1 MTHITTAKS
10 TCRIL
15 ASLLAAHGVT
25 DVVVSPGSR
34 NSPVIVA
41 LAREGSLRLHPV
53 IDERSAGFVALG
65 ISTVTSAPVAMVCT
79 SGTALLNYA
88 PAVAEAFYR
97 KAPLIV
103 ISADRPQE
111 WIDQDDSQT
120 LKQPGALG
128 PWVKTTCDI
137 PATDDSDSA
146 QSIRTAQWLA
156 DRLINDALLTA
167 TTGRQAPVHINLQLS
182 APLGTLTE
190 ADEHPRVI
198 NMLTP
203 RTDLTVAESRRLG
216 SSIASPR
223 KVLIVGGFHSPDQKL
238 NKALLRLADLPNVTI
253 MAESV
258 ANLHGPDIIHRI
270 DTTLLALTRE
280 EEVSL
285 HPDVIITFGGA
296 LISDKCKRFL
306 RKCKDAEHWHVGLSH
321 TTIDCYRR
329 LTLRVEMQPG
339 MFFNQLASAM
349 QPHRTP
355 CDYSAR
361 WHEAAARGDRR
372 QHDFVAR
379 IPWSDMRAFAYMVPR
394 IPARWNVQLSN
405 GTTVRY
411 FQLFN
416 TGVTHR
422 CDCNRGVSGI
432 DGCTSTAIGASVAYR
447 SDVTL
452 LITGD
457 TCAAYDIG
465 ALGSSLITPRLKI
478 VVICNGGGS
487 IFRFVA
493 STAHLEEREQFLCM
507 APHLPLRQLAEGYG
521 FSYFEAADEQQL
533 AQEWENFLT
542 DNTRP
547 AILAVHTPAETGGD
561 ILRNYYERLE
571 NH

>member
-1 MTHITTAKS
+1 MPHITTAKS

-15 ASLLAAHGVT
+15 ASLLVSHGVT

-41 LAREGSLRLHPV
+41 LARESALRLHPV

-65 ISTVTSAPVAMVCT
+65 IATITSAPVAMVCT

-120 LKQPGALG
+120 LKQPGALAS
-128 PWVKTTCDI
+128 WVKTTCDI
-137 PATDDSDSA
+137 PATDESDSTRWVA
-146 QSIRTAQWLA
+146 N
-156 DRLINDALLTA
+156 RLINDALLTA
-167 TTGRQAPVHINLQLS
+167 TSGRMAPVHINLQLS
-182 APLGTLTE
+182 APLGKMTE

-238 NKALLRLADLPNVTI
+238 NKALLRLADLPNVVI

-258 ANLHGPDIIHRI
+258 ANIHGPAIIHRI

-280 EEVSL
+280 EEEAMR
-285 HPDVIITFGGA
+285 PDVIITFGGA
-296 LISDKCKRFL
+296 LVSDKCKRFL
-306 RKCKDAEHWHVGLSH
+306 RKCANAEHWHVGLSH
-321 TTIDCYRR
+321 TTIDCYRH

-355 CDYSAR
+355 CDYSSL
-361 WHEAAARGDRR
+361 WHEAAARGEER
-372 QHDFVAR
+372 QKEFVSHT
-379 IPWSDMRAFAYMVPR
+379 PWSDMRAFAYMVPR
-394 IPARWNVQLSN
+394 IPLKWNVQLSN

-416 TGVTHR
+416 TGATHR

-457 TCAAYDIG
+457 ACAAYDIG
-465 ALGSSLITPRLKI
+465 ALGSTLITPRLKI

-493 STAHLEEREQFLCM
+493 STAHLEEREQYLCM
-507 APHLPLRQLAEGYG
+507 PPRLPLRQLAEGYG
-521 FSYFEAADEQQL
+521 FAYFEASGEEEL
-533 AQEWENFLT
+533 AREWDKFLS
-542 DNTRP
+542 DNTHP
-547 AILAVHTPAETGGD
+547 AILAVHTPDDAGGD
-561 ILRNYYERLE
+561 ILRKYYERLE
-571 NH
+571 NN